1 MSRARIPV
9 ARLLSLIAFVAV
21 SSAGCGDSSTTE
33 PEGLTIA
40 DLVGSWKASSVL
52 LTSQANSSQQFDII
66 TAGGELR
73 VTVLDG
79 GRTRMWLDLGSFS
92 DEWDS
97 LLTLDGNALT
107 MTPAETSRPTRHYT
121 IDMSADRL
129 TMTSSDASFDFT
141 LSGGTGVAATEK
153 TVLVRQ

>member
-1 MSRARIPV
+1 MSHARIPV
-9 ARLLSLIAFVAV
+9 ARTLSLMALAAILSV
-21 SSAGCGDSSTTE
+21 GCSDSSTTE
-33 PEGLTIA
+33 PEGITIA
-40 DLVGSWKASSVL
+40 DLVGSWKASSAL
-52 LTSQANSSQQFDII
+52 FTNQANSSQQFDII
-66 TAGGELR
+66 AAGGELR
-73 VTVLDG
+73 ATVLND

-121 IDMSADRL
+121 IDVSADRL
-129 TMTSSDASFDFT
+129 TLTSSDASFDFT
-141 LSGGTGVAATEK
+141 LSGATGVAATEK